1 MRSKSL
7 LRITTVS
14 PSGILAWAAAAV
26 LGVAL
31 VPAAARA
38 DGWSAMKGRVVISDA
53 AFSNYGSDAE
63 MTAAVKKQSK
73 SVVKGDGAWNL
84 NLMVFLKEPAGATTI
99 NIVYYDISVKPH
111 DQVNFAEVQVQPSQK
126 IVQVNNVS
134 ISKDLGFVKGHRYE
148 VRATRLLGG
157 KEKVYAKGVVQLK

>member
-1 MRSKSL
+1 L
-7 LRITTVS
+7 T
-14 PSGILAWAAAAV
+14 WAVAAM
-26 LGVAL
+26 LGVLLA
-31 VPAAARA
+31 PAVARA

-63 MTAAVKKQSK
+63 MVAAVKKQSK
-73 SVVKGDGAWNL
+73 SAIKGEGAWTL

-111 DQVNFAEVQVQPSQK
+111 DQVNFAEVQVQASQK

-134 ISKDLGFVKGHRYE
+134 ISKDLGFVKGHKYE
-148 VRATRLLGG
+148 VRATRVIGG